1 MARIK
6 YVQIESKNALVEL
19 LREGKTFTKIYL
31 ATNAFKDQKTNEIVA
46 LAGKQGIVVEKV
58 SRKSL
63 GRNNKTGSSESVV
76 GLMEADNMWSL
87 RELLEKLHEDN
98 RVPFFL
104 LLDHVKYD
112 MNIGAIMRTAF
123 ASGVN
128 GVITPIDTDNLL
140 NSETIRVSMGAS
152 LRIPIVEMNLFS
164 AMKELQKDGIKMV
177 AVNMEGKE
185 YYNADLRGPIAF
197 VLGAEDT
204 GISTRIQER
213 VDEFISIPMRENMG
227 SLNVGVSAGVI
238 LYEKLRQEIKG
249 N

>member
-46 LAGKQGIVVEKV
+46 LANKLGVQVEKV

-63 GRNNKTGSSESVV
+63 GRNNKTGATESVV

-87 RELLEKLHEDN
+87 KELLDKIHEEN
-98 RVPFFL
+98 KIPFFL
-104 LLDHVKYD
+104 VLDHVKYD
-112 MNIGAIMRTAF
+112 VNIGAIMRTAY

-140 NSETIRVSMGAS
+140 NSETIRISMGAS

-164 AMKELQKDGIKMV
+164 ALKELKNDGVKLV
-177 AVNMEGKE
+177 GVSMEGTN
-185 YYNADLRGPIAF
+185 YYDADLRGPVAF
-197 VLGAEDT
+197 IVGAEDT
-204 GISTRIQER
+204 GISTRVQER
-213 VDEFISIPMRENMG
+213 VDEAISIPMRENIG

-238 LYEKLRQEIKG
+238 MYEKLRQEVKAA
-249 N
+249 